1 MPRPIRTAATAA
13 TVTASLALAAC
24 GLAQAQAWPSKP
36 IKIIV
41 PFPAGGDLEP
51 VARGLGDH
59 FQATWNQ
66 PYIVDFKPGAQ
77 AMIGMEYVAKSPPDG
92 YTLMICS
99 IGAMTI
105 NPSLYAKVPYTVG
118 KDILP
123 VSLVATT
130 PMVLVAGPKMGV
142 RNYAEFVA
150 KVRAAPG
157 KYSFASAGIGN
168 VTHLA
173 GELFLRQ
180 TGLSMV
186 HVPYKGAQAVIADL
200 LGGHIEIYFNPL
212 PSARGYLKGNADK
225 VSALAVTSITRSP
238 QLPEVP
244 TLDELGVRGFDVNSW
259 YALCAPGGVPKDI
272 VDKLAGEVARAV
284 NGPTLPEKLRGFGM
298 NPRASTPE
306 QFAADVR
313 RESEQWARIIR
324 EQGIKAE

>member
-1 MPRPIRTAATAA
+1 MHISRRI
-13 TVTASLALAAC
+13 LAAALIAFA
-24 GLAQAQAWPSKP
+24 GAIASVPASAQAWPSKP

-59 FQATWNQ
+59 FQEVWKQ

-77 AMIGMEYVAKSPPDG
+77 AMIGTEFVAKSPPDG

-99 IGAMTI
+99 VGAMTI
-105 NPSLYAKVPYTVG
+105 NPSLYGKVPYTVG

-123 VSLVATT
+123 VSIVAST
-130 PMVLVAGPKMGV
+130 PMVLVAGPKMGAHS
-142 RNYAEFVA
+142 YAEFFA
-150 KVRAAPG
+150 KVKADPG

-180 TGLSMV
+180 AGLSMV

-200 LGGHIEIYFNPL
+200 LGGHIEVYFNPL
-212 PSARGYLKGNADK
+212 PSARGYLKSNADK
-225 VSALAVTSITRSP
+225 VHALAVTSIARSP
-238 QLPEVP
+238 LLPEVP
-244 TLDELGVRGFDVNSW
+244 TLDELGIKGFDVNSW
-259 YALCAPGGVPKDI
+259 YGLCAPGGVPRDI
-272 VDKLAGEVARAV
+272 VGRLATEVARAV
-284 NGPTLPEKLRGFGM
+284 AGTALPERLRGYGM
-298 NPRASTPE
+298 NPRANTPE
-306 QFAADVR
+306 QFAAEIR

-324 EQGIKAE
+324 EQNIKAE